1 MKILVTGSSGQVAS
15 SLVELAPRWP
25 AIELH
30 TAGRPKFDLT
40 DRCSIIKAIE
50 SVKPDLVISAAAYT
64 AVDRAEDEPELAH
77 AINVTGAAYVA
88 EAASQVGASVLHL
101 STDYIFSG
109 EKSHPYDER
118 CPADP
123 RTVYGLTK
131 LKGEEA
137 VARANPRHII
147 LRTSW
152 VYSPFGANFVKTM
165 LWLAA
170 TADTVRV
177 VSDQWGN
184 PTSALDIAAGL
195 LRIAPRLR
203 DGCFGVYHF
212 AGAGDTNWSS
222 FAKEIFEISR
232 TNGGPA
238 AEVIEIPTAE
248 YPAKARRP
256 SNSRL
261 CCDKLERTFD
271 IRAPHWRSSTETVV
285 KRLLRADALG

>member
-30 TAGRPKFDLT
+30 TVGRPKFDLT
-40 DRCSIIKAIE
+40 DRYAIIKAIE
-50 SVKPDLVISAAAYT
+50 SAKPDLVISAAAYT

-88 EAASQVGASVLHL
+88 EAASQVGAGVLHL

-137 VARANPRHII
+137 VASANPRHII

-165 LWLAA
+165 LGLAA

-184 PTSALDIAAGL
+184 PTSALDIAASL
-195 LRIAPRLR
+195 AP
-203 DGCFGVYHF
+203 D
-212 AGAGDTNWSS
+212 
-222 FAKEIFEISR
+222 R
-232 TNGGPA
+232 TP
-238 AEVIEIPTAE
+238 P
-248 YPAKARRP
+248 
-256 SNSRL
+256 
-261 CCDKLERTFD
+261 ER
-271 IRAPHWRSSTETVV
+271 
-285 KRLLRADALG
+285 RLLRRLSLRWRRRHELVVLRKRDFRNQPDEWRAGCRSDRNPHCRVPGKGAASVELPPVLRQAGKNF